1 MDIHPTAIVSPGA
14 KLADDVVVRAF
25 SIIGPDVTI
34 GRGTVV
40 GPHAVIEGITT
51 IGACNEIFPFAAIG
65 HPPQDITYAGEETR
79 VVIGDGNIIREN
91 VTIHRGTP
99 RGGGLTRI
107 GNQSMFMAG
116 AHVAHDCVI
125 GDYVIM
131 ANVAVLGGH
140 VHIDDFAIVG
150 GLVAVHQYV
159 RIGAHAFIGGGS
171 AVPLDIPPYMLA
183 AGERAKLYGPNTT
196 GLKRKNFSRDSISAL
211 KKAYRLIFRSG
222 LGMKEALSRVWEE
235 VPPLPEV
242 KVLMDFLTAPSKRG
256 ITR

>member
-1 MDIHPTAIVSPGA
+1 MEIHPTAIVSPKA
-14 KLADDVVVRAF
+14 ELAEDVVIRAY
-25 SIIGPDVTI
+25 SIIGPEVTI
-34 GRGTVV
+34 GGGTVV
-40 GPHAVIEGITT
+40 GPHAVIEGMTT
-51 IGACNEIFPFAAIG
+51 IGAGNEIFPFAAIG
-65 HPPQDITYAGEETR
+65 HPPQDITYRGEETR

-99 RGGGLTRI
+99 RGGGMTRI
-107 GNQSMFMAG
+107 GNNSMFMAG

-140 VHIDDFAIVG
+140 VHIGDFAIVG
-150 GLVAVHQYV
+150 GLVPVHQYV

-183 AGERAKLYGPNTT
+183 AGERAKLFGPNTT
-196 GLKRKNFSRDSISAL
+196 GLKRKNFSKESIMAL
-211 KKAYRLIFRSG
+211 KKAYRIIFRSG
-222 LGMKEALSRVWEE
+222 LGFKEALNRASQE

-242 KVLMDFLTAPSKRG
+242 KILLDFLSSPSKRG
-256 ITR
+256 IAR